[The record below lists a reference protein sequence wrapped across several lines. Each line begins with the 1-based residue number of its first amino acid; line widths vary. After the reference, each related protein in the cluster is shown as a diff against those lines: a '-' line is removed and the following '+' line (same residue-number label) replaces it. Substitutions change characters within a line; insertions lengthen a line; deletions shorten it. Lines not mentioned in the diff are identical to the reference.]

1 MFRTAI
7 AIAVVCTV
15 TASEAAAERYRANEI
30 KEEVVGRRIFLA
42 APLGGEFPLNYRTTG
57 SVDGDGEALGLGRF
71 VKPKDTGTW
80 WIQSD
85 RLCQRFRTWYD
96 GRSMCF
102 ELYRVDQ
109 KRLKWI
115 RDDGKTGI
123 ARIGPEL

>member
-7 AIAVVCTV
+7 AIAALFAA
-15 TASEAAAERYRANEI
+15 TASEAAAEQYKANEI
-30 KEEVVGRRIFLA
+30 AGEIVGRRIFLE
-42 APLGGEFPLNYRTTG
+42 APLGGEFPLNYRRSG
-57 SVDGDGEALGLGRF
+57 SVDGDGDAVGLGRF

-102 ELYRVDQ
+102 ELYRVDGE
-109 KRLKWI
+109 RLKWI

>member
-7 AIAVVCTV
+7 VIAALSTA
-15 TASEAAAERYRANEI
+15 TASQAAAERYKANEI
-30 KEEVVGRRIFLA
+30 EGEIVGRQIFLE
-42 APLGGEFPLNYRTTG
+42 APLGGEFPLNYRRSG

-71 VKPKDTGTW
+71 VKPKDAGTW
-80 WIQSD
+80 WIDSD

-109 KRLKWI
+109 KRLKRI

-123 ARIGPEL
+123 ARIGPQL

>member
-7 AIAVVCTV
+7 AIAALFAA
-15 TASEAAAERYRANEI
+15 TASGAAAERYKANEI
-30 KEEVVGRRIFLA
+30 EGEIVGRRIFLE
-42 APLGGEFPLNYRTTG
+42 APLGGEFPLNYRRSG
-57 SVDGDGEALGLGRF
+57 GVDGDGEALGLGRF

-85 RLCQRFRTWYD
+85 LLCQRFRTWYA
-96 GRSMCF
+96 GRPMCF
-102 ELYRVDQ
+102 ELYRVDEG
-109 KRLKWI
+109 RLKWI

>member
-7 AIAVVCTV
+7 AIAALSAAI
-15 TASEAAAERYRANEI
+15 ASQAAADRYKANEI
-30 KEEVVGRRIFLA
+30 EGEIVGRQIFLE
-42 APLGGEFPLNYRTTG
+42 APLGGEFPLNYRRSG
-57 SVDGDGEALGLGRF
+57 SVDGNGEALGLGRF
-71 VKPKDTGTW
+71 VKPADTGTW
-80 WIQSD
+80 WIDSD

-115 RDDGKTGI
+115 RNDGKTGI

>member
-1 MFRTAI
+1 MFRTTI
-7 AIAVVCTV
+7 AIAVVCAV

-30 KEEVVGRRIFLA
+30 KGEIVGRRIFLA

-102 ELYRVDQ
+102 ELYRVDEM
-109 KRLKWI
+109 RLKWI
-115 RDDGKTGI
+115 RNDGKTGI

>member
-1 MFRTAI
+1 MLRTAI
-7 AIAVVCTV
+7 GIAALSAA
-15 TASEAAAERYRANEI
+15 TASGAAAERYKANEI
-30 KEEVVGRRIFLA
+30 EGEIVGRRIFLA
-42 APLGGEFPLNYRTTG
+42 APLGGEFPLNYRRSG
-57 SVDGDGEALGLGRF
+57 SVDGNGEALGLGRF

-85 RLCQRFRTWYD
+85 RLCQRFGTWYE

-102 ELYRVDQ
+102 ELYRVDEE
-109 KRLKWI
+109 RLKWI